1 LDGVKSLR
9 ELAVKRKDMF
19 ALAVIENLM
28 TYAIG
33 RGVEVDDMP
42 MLRQMA
48 RDAAKDNYRF
58 STVLMGVLQSPAFTK
73 NMKASS
79 AVVAKSE

>member
-1 LDGVKSLR
+1 
-9 ELAVKRKDMF
+9 
-19 ALAVIENLM
+19 
-28 TYAIG
+28 
-33 RGVEVDDMP
+33 MP